1 MKRPRSATVARASAA
16 IISAAFRPTASASI
30 SISTF
35 MAVPTLRLEYW
46 SDVFR
51 TQYSNTHHSN
61 LSAAHRRVFPAS
73 GRRYF
78 LIDLTRSPGT
88 GLVFVDWRAGLQ
100 HRVDDAPGFFHIVL
114 PCKQGGVSR
123 HSVTEHAFVSIHLLR
138 AGIVAR
144 QQLHLFADHLLF
156 RIHHRHTKGSRDVRT
171 DAESKI
177 VGDTTARWKDDGRLA
192 QADDDLGGRYWQRI
206 RGTDVVRGGL

>member
-30 SISTF
+30 SISMF

-100 HRVDDAPGFFHIVL
+100 HRVDDAPGLFHIVL
-114 PCKQGGVSR
+114 PGKQRSVSR
-123 HSVTEHAFVSIHLLR
+123 HGVTEHAFVCIRLLCTR
-138 AGIVAR
+138 IVAPL
-144 QQLHLFADHLLF
+144 QHPFFAPHLFFL
-156 RIHHRHTKGSRDVRT
+156 VP
-171 DAESKI
+171 
-177 VGDTTARWKDDGRLA
+177 
-192 QADDDLGGRYWQRI
+192 
-206 RGTDVVRGGL
+206 